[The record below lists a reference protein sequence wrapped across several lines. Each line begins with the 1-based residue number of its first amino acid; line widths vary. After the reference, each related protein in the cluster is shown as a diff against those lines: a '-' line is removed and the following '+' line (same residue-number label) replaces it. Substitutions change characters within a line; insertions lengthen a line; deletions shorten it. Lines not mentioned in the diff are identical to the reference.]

1 MFCHLTVSILHTLH
15 CGLDFNFQFLEGE
28 MPVVTR
34 NVVSLG
40 FGPLTRPRFD
50 KARAENHLLTN
61 AGREA

>member
-1 MFCHLTVSILHTLH
+1 
-15 CGLDFNFQFLEGE
+15 

-40 FGPLTRPRFD
+40 FGPLTRLRFD
-50 KARAENHLLTN
+50 KARAQTLHFTN